1 MPKYTQYFHPNI
13 IYFISI
19 FLFLHLPSDRKIFTR
34 KIFSSPFPS
43 FTLVSTWYLITV
55 IFITS
60 TSNRPPLIINHGSR
74 RNCPSLRW
82 RTSGSSQRP
91 IRHAKDLAAQD
102 YFRPGQI
109 KFRHER
115 GSAGADAP
123 AWPCVR
129 NEIEDGRAFANL
141 SLHSHPPSF
150 PSTLI
155 YVDDSVLDT
164 GRLHRRIYIY
174 ISPFHPS
181 FNPNVRPID
190 FATKFRRFNGI
201 RIYYESKK
209 RFFVFLFLFFLYRTE
224 FSTLNLCIIYNNF
237 GWDERKN
244 VILYSSS
251 SIHLK
256 RFKGSNW
263 FYSIKRPFIY
273 PS

>member
-1 MPKYTQYFHPNI
+1 MPKYTQYFHSNI

-19 FLFLHLPSDRKIFTR
+19 FLFLHLPSDRKILLSLPFVHLG
-34 KIFSSPFPS
+34 INVISDHGYFYHFHLESS
-43 FTLVSTWYLITV
+43 TIE
-55 IFITS
+55 
-60 TSNRPPLIINHGSR
+60 IINHGSR

-164 GRLHRRIYIY
+164 GRLHRCIYIY
-174 ISPFHPS
+174 ITIPSILQPKCPTDRFRHQISP
-181 FNPNVRPID
+181 I
-190 FATKFRRFNGI
+190 
-201 RIYYESKK
+201 
-209 RFFVFLFLFFLYRTE
+209 
-224 FSTLNLCIIYNNF
+224 
-237 GWDERKN
+237 
-244 VILYSSS
+244 
-251 SIHLK
+251 
-256 RFKGSNW
+256 
-263 FYSIKRPFIY
+263 
-273 PS
+273 